1 MRVWVLLAACLVTAC
16 GSSPPPPAAAPPP
29 PPPSPPAASAAPAPA
44 PEPPEPDTKDDD
56 LPDTSTDEEPAP
68 PPADPAEPTPPSTAS
83 YEQATSK
90 PEPLN
95 ANDDRLHLTDNQLSG
110 PMRGVAAKCKVPA
123 RAKVTIKTAVQ
134 FGRAIGV
141 TVLVDMPALKT
152 PKKPTKASQKAAK
165 ARQKAIV
172 RIRDCVDHNVRVLSW
187 PQSRR
192 RDTITT
198 TF

>member
-1 MRVWVLLAACLVTAC
+1 MRAWVLLAACLVMGC
-16 GSSPPPPAAAPPP
+16 GSSPPPAPAAPAAPPAP
-29 PPPSPPAASAAPAPA
+29 PPASAAPAPA
-44 PEPPEPDTKDDD
+44 PEAPEPETKDDD
-56 LPDTSTDEEPAP
+56 IPDTATDEEAP
-68 PPADPAEPTPPSTAS
+68 PPPSEPAEPTPPSTAS
-83 YEQATSK
+83 FEQATSK

-110 PMRGVAAKCKVPA
+110 PMRGVAQKCKVPA

-141 TVLVDMPALKT
+141 TVLVDMPPLKL

-172 RIRDCVDHNVRVLSW
+172 RIRDCVDHSVRVLSW

>member
-1 MRVWVLLAACLVTAC
+1 MAC
-16 GSSPPPPAAAPPP
+16 GSSPPPAAAATAPPP
-29 PPPSPPAASAAPAPA
+29 PPSAAPAPA
-44 PEPPEPDTKDDD
+44 PQPAEPEPEHEAKDDD
-56 LPDTSTDEEPAP
+56 IPDTATDEEAAP
-68 PPADPAEPTPPSTAS
+68 PPAEPAEPTPLSTAS
-83 YEQATSK
+83 FEQATSK

-95 ANDDRLHLTDNQLSG
+95 ANDDRLHLTDSQLSG
-110 PMRGVAAKCKVPA
+110 PLSGVAQKCKVPA

-141 TVLVDMPALKT
+141 TVLVDMPPLKAT
-152 PKKPTKASQKAAK
+152 KKPTKASQKAAK
-165 ARQKAIV
+165 ARHKAIV
-172 RIRDCVDHNVRVLSW
+172 RIRDCVDHSVRVLSW